1 MIDNEKIPADALL
14 LAMAI
19 AAATSC
25 AGGGPHELF
34 EEVGYPGH
42 WCLQCRICGMGRN
55 PHIHIGKKT
64 LKVE

>member
-1 MIDNEKIPADALL
+1 MIYNEKIPADALL

-25 AGGGPHELF
+25 AGG
-34 EEVGYPGH
+34 
-42 WCLQCRICGMGRN
+42 N